1 MSGQMQFLDYSTFY
15 IFISGKEALL
25 EEIFNDIGACW
36 KAIKW
41 QESGLYFSHLTL
53 LCRYLSC
60 QILLERFYASAASWT
75 GFSYPGEETGVCQR
89 GGKTYS
95 VGAVWKENCNK
106 TTCECTPTG
115 ARCAG
120 VSCGQFGCGPG
131 FVYGPPDACGCPGP
145 CVRKKNIMATFFYFF
160 EIKYRISRC

>member
-1 MSGQMQFLDYSTFY
+1 MLLL
-15 IFISGKEALL
+15 LL
-25 EEIFNDIGACW
+25 ELAFP
-36 KAIKW
+36 
-41 QESGLYFSHLTL
+41 F
-53 LCRYLSC
+53 
-60 QILLERFYASAASWT
+60 
-75 GFSYPGEETGVCQR
+75 PGEETGVCRR

-95 VGAVWKENCNK
+95 VGAVWKEDCNK

-145 CVRKKNIMATFFYFF
+145 CVRKKNIMATFFLLFRD
-160 EIKYRISRC
+160 KISNLPVLTLLFVFILTCVRECHGAR